1 MYMIIIVF
9 HIQNVVFIITC
20 CETTQENINLR
31 ADETDGADRSKSPP
45 FVGPK
50 EEKAEKDEGKKIGL
64 DVVKLEQPDDEE
76 SIGDVVVTN
85 ILTLSYIFIM
95 VIVQC

>member
-1 MYMIIIVF
+1 MIITVF
-9 HIQNVVFIITC
+9 HLQNVVFIITC
-20 CETTQENINLR
+20 CETTQENIKHHSE
-31 ADETDGADRSKSPP
+31 ETDGAAKAKSHP

-50 EEKAEKDEGKKIGL
+50 EEKDEKDEGKKIGL
-64 DVVKLEQPDDEE
+64 DVVKLEEPDDEE

>member
-1 MYMIIIVF
+1 M
-9 HIQNVVFIITC
+9 
-20 CETTQENINLR
+20 
-31 ADETDGADRSKSPP
+31 
-45 FVGPK
+45 K
-50 EEKAEKDEGKKIGL
+50 EKKIGL

-76 SIGDVVVTN
+76 IIGDVVVTN